1 MGKYQRRCYRHFMQP
16 GIILHII
23 DTINH
28 NISKFMTQENKDLL
42 LNDLCARLS
51 HRPKIWFAES
61 NSNDHL
67 QSIWY
72 DNLEGWQVDGDNLSA
87 PVYAV
92 KPYLF
97 PLSSMTEEQKY
108 DFYSRFIE
116 NDCDFDDFKEFYLD
130 NGMWHKLITSLDD
143 VDSIIDWFHK
153 NHLDYRGLIPMGLA
167 IDATGKNIY

>member
-1 MGKYQRRCYRHFMQP
+1 
-16 GIILHII
+16 
-23 DTINH
+23 
-28 NISKFMTQENKDLL
+28 MTQKEKDLL

-97 PLSSMTEEQKY
+97 PLSSTTEEQKREYNSLRDFVPTYHYEYGDIVEDTELY
-108 DFYSRFIE
+108 DNFESI
-116 NDCDFDDFKEFYLD
+116 DYL
-130 NGMWHKLITSLDD
+130 IA
-143 VDSIIDWFHK
+143 
-153 NHLDYRGLIPMGLA
+153 NHFDYRGLIPLGLA
-167 IDATGKNIY
+167 IDATDLNIY